1 MTPDATYEER
11 RISKEAEKLNTM
23 VKQLSDVEKEDI
35 YKQGLLNF
43 VEQQLKIVL
52 IYKCTHKS
60 QMIFIVN

>member
-11 RISKEAEKLNTM
+11 RISKETEKLNTM

-35 YKQGLLNF
+35 YKQGLLSF

-52 IYKCTHKS
+52 TSDHKFTQKS
-60 QMIFIVN
+60 